1 MADLVDRA
9 RAAVT
14 DRAELPGMSL
24 MEHLDEL
31 RKRLI
36 RSVPQ
41 ASISDPRQIP
51 SFRALNSALDSIG
64 AGGRKRSKAALLIQK
79 SIACGD

>member
-36 RSVPQ
+36 RSV
-41 ASISDPRQIP
+41 IY
-51 SFRALNSALDSIG
+51 
-64 AGGRKRSKAALLIQK
+64 LLIGFVVAYIFREQLYGVI
-79 SIACGD
+79 SRPMDMT